1 MTYKEDSYYIV
12 FFEILLLII
21 NVVQGWSSYYMHNT
35 YSVWK
40 SVILSVCSL
49 DTDKTIS
56 LQDENVWTCNT
67 TDPECSRIRS
77 VKNSIETSNVCIR
90 IAFNTK
96 SVERGALNAGSVV
109 GNRLQRVGFQMHIFR
124 GFSAKSC
131 ISLHTFAHKHMQ
143 MRRPKP
149 ENTSVASV

>member
-1 MTYKEDSYYIV
+1 MR
-12 FFEILLLII
+12 
-21 NVVQGWSSYYMHNT
+21 
-35 YSVWK
+35 
-40 SVILSVCSL
+40 
-49 DTDKTIS
+49 
-56 LQDENVWTCNT
+56 
-67 TDPECSRIRS
+67 RIRNALVFG
-77 VKNSIETSNVCIR
+77 VKNSIETSNCMHANCIQH
-90 IAFNTK
+90 K